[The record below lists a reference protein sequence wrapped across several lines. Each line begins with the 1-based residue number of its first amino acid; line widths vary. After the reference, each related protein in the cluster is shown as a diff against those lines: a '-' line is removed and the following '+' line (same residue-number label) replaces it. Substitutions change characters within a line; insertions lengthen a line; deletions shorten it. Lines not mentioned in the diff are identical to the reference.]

1 MDVAEA
7 AAAIRAL
14 RPPNDRPPT
23 FNVHLKAGRRS
34 GELVLRT
41 NDVVIGFPG
50 KPLFAAEDIELRRQE
65 CAALIGPNGS
75 GKTTFL
81 RTILGQMEP
90 LAGEVRPGA
99 SLEIGYLAQA
109 HEGLD
114 LENPL
119 VEELMRH
126 HPMGMA
132 EARNTLARYLFRQD
146 DVFKRVGDLSGGE
159 RGRLALAI
167 LALKGANFLLLDE
180 PTNHLD
186 VPAQEMLQEVLE
198 QFEGTILLVSHDRY
212 LVDRLATQLWYLERG
227 RLRVFK
233 GPYQE
238 YLAERDRQAEVAKEA
253 AASRRAPE
261 TRNGRPGGK
270 SDVAARQR
278 ASRLGEL
285 EHEIGRAEARLE
297 EIGRALQA
305 GAAAEAFDR
314 IQSLGLEYAA
324 AERHLEGLLA
334 EWEDLARE
342 QTLA

>member
-1 MDVAEA
+1 
-7 AAAIRAL
+7 
-14 RPPNDRPPT
+14 
-23 FNVHLKAGRRS
+23 
-34 GELVLRT
+34 
-41 NDVVIGFPG
+41 
-50 KPLFAAEDIELRRQE
+50 
-65 CAALIGPNGS
+65 
-75 GKTTFL
+75 
-81 RTILGQMEP
+81 
-90 LAGEVRPGA
+90 
-99 SLEIGYLAQA
+99 
-109 HEGLD
+109 
-114 LENPL
+114 
-119 VEELMRH
+119 MRH

-132 EARNTLARYLFRQD
+132 EARNTLARYLFRAD

-238 YLAERDRQAEVAKEA
+238 YLAERDRQAEASKEA
-253 AASRRAPE
+253 AAGRRTAE
-261 TRNGRPGGK
+261 TGNGRPGGK
-270 SDVAARQR
+270 GDAAARQR
-278 ASRLGEL
+278 ASRLSEL

-305 GAAAEAFDR
+305 GAAAGGFDR
-314 IQSLGLEYAA
+314 IQSLSLEYAA
-324 AERHLEGLLA
+324 AERHLEALLA
-334 EWEDLARE
+334 EWEVLARE